1 MVKKSSKFIWP
12 PTGSV
17 EFGKLKTKEDRDRAK
32 EILLKINEEL
42 HKKES

>member
-17 EFGKLKTKEDRDRAK
+17 EFVKSKSKEDRDRAK
-32 EILLKINEEL
+32 EVLLKINEEL
-42 HKKES
+42 HKRKS

>member
-1 MVKKSSKFIWP
+1 MAKKSSKFIWP

-17 EFGKLKTKEDRDRAK
+17 ELIKLKSKDDRDRAK